1 MSRMYRV
8 NVRIKNP
15 TPGREAGIAE
25 TMMEFWG
32 FEDVVATPDGL
43 VSDADGNLTGGTA
56 EDEFARELAHCV
68 WAANQ
73 GFCKVAVNM
82 TYLEELPS
90 EDYVFASQDE
100 YDEWLKT
107 SGGGR
112 SVSS

>member
-1 MSRMYRV
+1 MSRYYRA
-8 NVRIKNP
+8 NVRINKPN
-15 TPGREAGIAE
+15 PGRETAIAE
-25 TMMEFWG
+25 ALMDYWE
-32 FEDVVATPDGL
+32 FEDVATAPDGL
-43 VSDADGNLTGGTA
+43 VSDADNYLTGGTT
-56 EDEFARELAHCV
+56 EDEFARDLARCV

-90 EDYVFASQDE
+90 EDYVFDSQDE

-107 SGGGR
+107 TGDGR

>member
-8 NVRIKNP
+8 NVRINKPN
-15 TPGREAGIAE
+15 PGRETAITEAF
-25 TMMEFWG
+25 MDFWG

-43 VSDADGNLTGGTA
+43 VSEADNNLTGGTT
-56 EDEFARELAHCV
+56 EDEFARELTRRI
-68 WAANQ
+68 WAINQ
-73 GFCKVAVNM
+73 GFCEVALSM

-107 SGGGR
+107 SGSGR
-112 SVSS
+112 AVSS

>member
-1 MSRMYRV
+1 MSRMYRA
-8 NVRIKNP
+8 NVSIAKPRS
-15 TPGREAGIAE
+15 GRETAIAE
-25 TMMEFWG
+25 ALMDFWG
-32 FEDVVATPDGL
+32 FEDVVATRDGL
-43 VSDADGNLTGGTA
+43 VSEADNNLTGGTT
-56 EDEFARELAHCV
+56 EDEFARELTRRV

-107 SGGGR
+107 SGNG
-112 SVSS
+112 